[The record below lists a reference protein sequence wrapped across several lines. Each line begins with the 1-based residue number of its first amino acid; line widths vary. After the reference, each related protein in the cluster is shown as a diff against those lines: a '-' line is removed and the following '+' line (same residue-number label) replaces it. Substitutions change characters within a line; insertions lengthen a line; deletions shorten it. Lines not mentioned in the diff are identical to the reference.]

1 MSFQRFRTKLVLFI
15 LAIVKWVMFI
25 YLNFIVYMDWQ
36 IGKEEPPTIMP
47 RAGPITQLERSGE
60 IIRDRLRIIDDY
72 QVYISLVDNYRF
84 DTPTAFVRGNYQ
96 MWPRT
101 ISHLIAERD
110 RYYALPFLESKGGP
124 VYHSPS
130 FQRRLGGV
138 QDVSKKGSNFQF
150 FT

>member
-1 MSFQRFRTKLVLFI
+1 
-15 LAIVKWVMFI
+15 
-25 YLNFIVYMDWQ
+25 MDWQ

-96 MWPRT
+96 MWPNLFPPN
-101 ISHLIAERD
+101 S
-110 RYYALPFLESKGGP
+110 
-124 VYHSPS
+124 
-130 FQRRLGGV
+130 
-138 QDVSKKGSNFQF
+138 
-150 FT
+150 

>member
-1 MSFQRFRTKLVLFI
+1 
-15 LAIVKWVMFI
+15 MFM

-84 DTPTAFVRGNYQ
+84 DTPTEFVRGNYQ
-96 MWPRT
+96 MWPRPV
-101 ISHLIAERD
+101 
-110 RYYALPFLESKGGP
+110 PFP
-124 VYHSPS
+124 I
-130 FQRRLGGV
+130 
-138 QDVSKKGSNFQF
+138 
-150 FT
+150 